1 MIETLLER
9 GSDGLT
15 AMAKQ
20 GIAAGTRAWRV
31 LSSETRGLQLA
42 VYILA
47 ASALASSILALV
59 RDRLLAHAFG
69 AGAVLDLYY
78 AAFRVPDFIFVA
90 TGALVSVYVLI
101 PQLAKR
107 DDEGKRAYID
117 TVVAGFM
124 LLSVTVAAFAAFA
137 APIILGALFP
147 EVGSNLSTLVLL
159 TRIMLLQPILLGL
172 SNICAAITQTKHRY
186 ALYSLSPLLYNIGII
201 AGVLGFYPLF
211 GTAGLAYG
219 VVLGAV
225 LHVGVQIPSIM
236 RDGFFSR
243 MPRIRERG
251 ALFETVAVSVPR
263 ALALSMNQLAFI
275 GLTALAGLLAAGSI
289 AVFMFAYNLQAVP
302 LAIIGASY
310 SVAAFPTLAEA
321 LSRGERER
329 FIMHIAATAR
339 YVLFWSL
346 PAIALAIVLRAHV
359 VRTVLG
365 SGAFDWTDTRLT
377 AAAFALF
384 SLSLAA
390 QGLQLLLVR
399 GYYASGRT
407 LVPFAVALV
416 SAMAT
421 VAVGALMIGIFSNET
436 ALRATEVLLRV
447 VGVPGSRVLA
457 LAFAYSL
464 VSIIAT
470 AFLAVHFER
479 RFRGFLA
486 QVARSGYQ
494 SVIAAV
500 AVGAVAYGTLYMLGP
515 IGFTSTTLSVFFR
528 GFVAGLFGIVAGAVA
543 YALMDNREYRETAQ
557 SVRGRLW
564 RGTQLSA
571 EETIVQ
577 SAEEG
582 SPSTPQ

>member
-1 MIETLLER
+1 MIERLIER
-9 GSDGLT
+9 GGEGIT
-15 AMAKQ
+15 TIAKQ
-20 GIAAGTRAWRV
+20 GIAAGGRAWRV

-47 ASALASSILALV
+47 ASAFASSVLALA

-78 AAFRVPDFIFVA
+78 AAFRVPDLIFVA

-107 DDEGKRAYID
+107 DEESRRAYID

-124 LLSVTVAAFAAFA
+124 GLSVAVAAAAALA
-137 APIILGALFP
+137 APAILGALFP
-147 EVGSNLSTLVLL
+147 HVGSDLPVLVLL
-159 TRIMLLQPILLGL
+159 TRIMLLQPMLLGL

-186 ALYSLSPLLYNIGII
+186 VLYSLSPLLYNAGII
-201 AGVLGFYPLF
+201 AGVLWLYPLF
-211 GTAGLAYG
+211 GIAGLAYG
-219 VVLGAV
+219 VVLGAAA
-225 LHVGVQIPSIM
+225 HAGVQVPSIV

-243 MPRIRERG
+243 VPRIRERG
-251 ALFETVAVSVPR
+251 ALFETAAVSVPR

-275 GLTALAGLLAAGSI
+275 GLTALAGLLATGSI

-310 SVAAFPTLAEA
+310 SVAAFPTLVEA

-329 FIMHIAATAR
+329 FIAHIAAAAR
-339 YVLFWSL
+339 YVFFWSL

-384 SLSLAA
+384 SLSLGA

-399 GYYASGRT
+399 GYYAAGKT
-407 LVPFAVALV
+407 LVPFSVALV
-416 SAMAT
+416 SAIAT
-421 VAVGALMIGIFSNET
+421 VAVGALMIGVVSNET
-436 ALRATEVLLRV
+436 ALWATEVLLRV
-447 VGVPGSRVLA
+447 AGVPGSRVLA
-457 LAFAYSL
+457 LAFASSL
-464 VSIIAT
+464 VAILAA
-470 AFLAVHFER
+470 AFLTAHFER
-479 RFRGFLA
+479 RFGGFMR
-486 QVARSGYQ
+486 QVARSWGE
-494 SVIAAV
+494 SAVAAAV
-500 AVGAVAYGTLYMLGP
+500 AGAAAYGALYLLGP
-515 IGFTSTTLSVFFR
+515 VGFSSTTLSVSFR
-528 GFVAGLFGIVAGAVA
+528 GLVAGLLGIVAGAAA
-543 YALMDNREYRETAQ
+543 YAFMGNREYRETVQ
-557 SVRGRLW
+557 SIRGRLW
-564 RGTQLSA
+564 RGARLPA
-571 EETIVQ
+571 EEAIVQ